1 MAGLLR
7 CPKGHKLCHAI
18 EKVPLEPKRCDV
30 KDCRK
35 GFLQDTHSLRCP
47 RCKPPHDYDLCQEC
61 SDKFERADDDTPASR
76 IRKQV
81 DRFDATPA
89 PAARRAARAS
99 PSPRARFAEPAD
111 EEAADD
117 GDVGM
122 DEEEPDDDWA
132 RLRPRTRSLDANL
145 IRRHRVCCVSRSRR
159 GGAGQPLGR
168 WHPLTKRARAYRV
181 RALVCAI
188 RRLVHKRQ
196 TSHLRSTQTA
206 GPRRP
211 RQ

>member
-1 MAGLLR
+1 MVGLLR
-7 CPKGHKLCHAI
+7 CPKDHALFHAI
-18 EKVPLEPKRCDV
+18 EEVPLEPKTCDG
-30 KDCRK
+30 KDCGK
-35 GFLQDTHSLRCP
+35 GFLHDTHSLRCP
-47 RCKPPHDYDLCQEC
+47 RCKHPHDYDLCQEC

-76 IRKQV
+76 IRKPV

-89 PAARRAARAS
+89 PAARRAARGS

-145 IRRHRVCCVSRSRR
+145 IRSAPRVLCVSLSTRR
-159 GGAGQPLGR
+159 RRAAAVGAPPHGTR
-168 WHPLTKRARAYRV
+168 
-181 RALVCAI
+181 
-188 RRLVHKRQ
+188 
-196 TSHLRSTQTA
+196 
-206 GPRRP
+206 
-211 RQ
+211 